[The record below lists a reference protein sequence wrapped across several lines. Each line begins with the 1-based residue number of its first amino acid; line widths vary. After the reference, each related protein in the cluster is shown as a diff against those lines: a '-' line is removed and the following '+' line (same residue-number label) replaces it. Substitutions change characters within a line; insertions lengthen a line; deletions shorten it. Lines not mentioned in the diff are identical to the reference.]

1 MKLVALFLM
10 LSLFVVSAFGR
21 QDQNPTSMT
30 LEDAAGEETPYDDE
44 EDYEEDAEDA
54 AEGQT
59 NRDLGW
65 YDDGYSRGYSRGY
78 RSYNNDD
85 NSYSYNY
92 GYRYSRPRVVHR
104 RYHNYYRGGK
114 GKGGMGMGYRS

>member
-1 MKLVALFLM
+1 MKIAALFLM

-21 QDQNPTSMT
+21 QDQDPTSIAFV
-30 LEDAAGEETPYDDE
+30 DAANEEETPYDDE
-44 EDYEEDAEDA
+44 EDYEEGAEDT

-65 YDDGYSRGYSRGY
+65 YNDGYSRGYRRY
-78 RSYNNDD
+78 SYGSNDD
-85 NSYSYNY
+85 DDYSYSYGY
-92 GYRYSRPRVVHR
+92 GYHRPRVVHR
-104 RYHNYYRGGK
+104 RYYRGGK